1 MVHLLFFCFA
11 WGSLRGLST
20 ALIGCLVSHHVRE
33 PETGGWL
40 SPDGLIK
47 NSLEI
52 PLCEGGAF
60 KVLDGL
66 DLLGADERLL
76 VCHGCHPL
84 LGQAPDCIGVLAQ
97 IKLGADQNDGDV
109 GCVVVNLGIPLLSQ
123 PSSVSKLSSPAGFGT
138 APTLA
143 LTLSNDGGLTMEKQM
158 RKTSV

>member
-1 MVHLLFFCFA
+1 LNTPLDYRMVHLLFFCFA

-20 ALIGCLVSHHVRE
+20 ALIRGLVSHHVRE

-60 KVLDGL
+60 KVFDGL

-76 VCHGCHPL
+76 VCHGRHPL
-84 LGQAPDCIGVLAQ
+84 LGQAPDRIGVLAQ

-109 GCVVVNLGIPLLSQ
+109 GCVVVNLGIPL
-123 PSSVSKLSSPAGFGT
+123 
-138 APTLA
+138 
-143 LTLSNDGGLTMEKQM
+143 
-158 RKTSV
+158 